1 MGLMPMRSPRIS
13 TAEHC
18 AKPWPRPGRPLAW
31 TLCVGLVAAALVPA
45 VAYADTPAEISVR
58 FDEPRAFGYR
68 IGDTVRREVVIDTP
82 AGLRLDEESMPTLG
96 RQGPVLE
103 LRSVSRQQQRVDG
116 GQRLTLSFE
125 YQIFASPPEPR
136 TYELP
141 TLKLRFDGGPSVQE
155 VRVEAWPVGVS
166 PLMPDEA
173 SARVGLGELRP
184 DAPVQPAPTERPRV
198 VLGVSAAV
206 GLSLIAYLAFVYLG
220 LPRWSRRQRPF
231 GAAWRSLQLQRRR
244 GALPADASGRR
255 IAARQ
260 LHAALNAAAGRVL
273 FAETVDAFIASAPRF
288 EPLRAELLAFFE
300 RSRAAFFASPDDGAA
315 VADDLQWL
323 LDFAGALRNAERGS
337 A

>member
-1 MGLMPMRSPRIS
+1 MPMRSRRTFI
-13 TAEHC
+13 AERFVP
-18 AKPWPRPGRPLAW
+18 AWPRSGRALAS
-31 TLCVGLVAAALVPA
+31 CVCAWLMSVALAPV
-45 VAYADTPAEISVR
+45 VAHADTPAEIRVR

-82 AGLRLDEESMPTLG
+82 ADVRLDEESMPTLG

-125 YQIFASPPEPR
+125 YQIFASPLEPR

-141 TLKLRFDGGPSVQE
+141 TLKLRFDGGPSAQE
-155 VRVEAWPVGVS
+155 VRVEAWPVVVS
-166 PLMPDEA
+166 PLMPAEA
-173 SARVGLGELRP
+173 STRVGLGELRP
-184 DAPVQPAPTERPRV
+184 DVPAQPAPTNLPRMALTGSV
-198 VLGVSAAV
+198 VV
-206 GLSLIAYLAFVYLG
+206 GLLLIGYLAFVYLG
-220 LPRWSRRQRPF
+220 LPWWSRRQRPF
-231 GAAWRSLQLQRRR
+231 GSAWRALQSQRRR
-244 GALPADASGRR
+244 GALPDDASGRQ

-260 LHAALNAAAGRVL
+260 LHAALNTAAGRVL

-288 EPLRAELLAFFE
+288 APLRAELLAFFE
-300 RSRAAFFASPDDGAA
+300 RSRGAFFATPADGAA